1 MIKGEY
7 GETKITGTIEE
18 ILADMICVIST
29 IYLQSVEIPEKE
41 IFEMMKTAI
50 TNGITL
56 GKTIRDGGTEEDF
69 YKVIDKMTEC
79 WLSNGELEQYL
90 RPITLFGDN
99 FYSYLNEDWERQETD
114 WQSQYY

>member
-1 MIKGEY
+1 MKSRGSSLIISKAYFILSNLIKLRLSEGY
-7 GETKITGTIEE
+7 
-18 ILADMICVIST
+18 
-29 IYLQSVEIPEKE
+29 
-41 IFEMMKTAI
+41 
-50 TNGITL
+50 
-56 GKTIRDGGTEEDF
+56 TEEDF

-99 FYSYLNEDWERQETD
+99 FDSYLNEDWERQETD

>member
-1 MIKGEY
+1 MQDIVYKLVNY
-7 GETKITGTIEE
+7 LNKKAFKNFKPDTK
-18 ILADMICVIST
+18 
-29 IYLQSVEIPEKE
+29 
-41 IFEMMKTAI
+41 
-50 TNGITL
+50 
-56 GKTIRDGGTEEDF
+56 KTINLIKLRLSEGYTEEDF

-99 FYSYLNEDWERQETD
+99 FDSYLNEDWERQETD